1 MSLPPALV
9 RRFRERFAA
18 EPIGFRAPGR
28 VNLMGE
34 HTDYNGGFVL
44 PVAISFFTHA
54 LVAPRAD
61 RVLRIDSTHFNET
74 VDRPLD
80 ASQAPTGHWSDYVWG
95 VARALGDR
103 GLDVGGANIL
113 VHGEVPLGAG
123 LSSSASLEVAVAR
136 ALLALAGASLAPADI
151 AAVGQHAENAY
162 VGMRCGIM
170 DQFAATCGRAGHA
183 LLLDCRSL
191 EYETVPLE
199 ATRGAYRVVVCNSMV
214 HHQHAGGEYN
224 RRREQCERG
233 VASLAT
239 LSPGIASLRDATAEL
254 LLAASDRMDPV
265 VARRCR
271 HIVTENARV
280 GALARALRA
289 GDLARAGALMA
300 ASHRSMR
307 DDYEISC
314 PELDLL
320 VSLATAQPGVFASR
334 MTGGGFGG
342 CTVNL
347 VAPDAVEPF
356 SATMRGR
363 YAEATGREMQIHV
376 CEAADGAVHL
386 GEERP

>member
-9 RRFRERFAA
+9 RRFRESFAA

-54 LVAPRAD
+54 LVAPRTD
-61 RVLRIDSTHFNET
+61 RLLRIASTHFDET

-80 ASQAPTGHWSDYVWG
+80 ATGAPTGHWSDYVWG

-103 GLDVGGANIL
+103 GLDVGGANLL

-136 ALLALAGASLAPADI
+136 ALLARAGATLAPAEI
-151 AAVGQHAENAY
+151 ASVGQRAENAY

-170 DQFAATCGRAGHA
+170 DQFAATCGREGHA

-191 EYETVPLE
+191 GYETIPLE
-199 ATRGAYRVVVCNSMV
+199 ATRADYRIVVCNSKV

-233 VASLAT
+233 VEVLAS
-239 LSPGIASLRDATAEL
+239 LSPGITSLRDATAEL
-254 LLAASDRMDPV
+254 LAAAGDRLDAV

-271 HIVTENARV
+271 HILTENARV

-300 ASHRSMR
+300 SSHKSMR

-320 VSLATAQPGVFASR
+320 VSLAGEQPGVFASR

-347 VAPDAVEPF
+347 VAPEAIEAF
-356 SATMRGR
+356 SATMSER
-363 YAEATGREMQIHV
+363 YAAATGREMDLHV